1 MKVVF
6 ACAGTGGH
14 INPAIA
20 IANIIKSREKNSKFL
35 FIGTKDG
42 LENKL
47 VKNAGYEIKHIRTG
61 KIINKYSIIKIKV
74 FIYKNN

>member
-20 IANIIKSREKNSKFL
+20 MANLIVKKEPDSKVL
-35 FIGTKDG
+35 FIGTEDG

-47 VKNAGYEIKHIRTG
+47 VANAGYEIKHIRTG
-61 KIINKYSIIKIKV
+61 KIIRQRHLRSLMKSLRL
-74 FIYKNN
+74 